1 MKFPAFEWIR
11 ISRKWNIPA
20 ARELWGLGRFQL
32 RWSMGRMECCKMDVS
47 HVANHSRPTSCLAHI
62 IFIFFFSYNIWFIN
76 SARSSSTIV
85 SACFRIII
93 LNLPCFV
100 GIHVGLSE
108 HEPWTLPRFPAEF
121 FPYWVFFRQVFL
133 ASVLTVFFVNCLSA
147 RLFYFTRHMFECSI
161 TSCYIS
167 RCLTCDQAFFFFQG
181 RTRRDAKRDNR
192 ERAWSRATR
201 CSGDTVKINLMVSRF
216 MLYCVVEPKYL

>member
-167 RCLTCDQAFFFFQG
+167 RCLTCDQAFFFF
-181 RTRRDAKRDNR
+181 
-192 ERAWSRATR
+192 SRADEAR
-201 CSGDTVKINLMVSRF
+201 GK
-216 MLYCVVEPKYL
+216 KG

>member
-11 ISRKWNIPA
+11 IRRKWNIPA

-76 SARSSSTIV
+76 SDRSSSTIV

-93 LNLPCFV
+93 LNLPWFV

-147 RLFYFTRHMFECSI
+147 RLFYFTCHMFECSI

-167 RCLTCDQAFFFFQG
+167 RCLTCDQALFFFC
-181 RTRRDAKRDNR
+181 
-192 ERAWSRATR
+192 SRADEAIDIK
-201 CSGDTVKINLMVSRF
+201 G
-216 MLYCVVEPKYL
+216 